1 MVRRKPIHPGEILRK
16 EFLDKLNVTAYRLA
30 KDLQIPRTRVSAI
43 VNGHRAITA
52 DTAVRL
58 SRYFGNSAEFW
69 LNLQSKYELE
79 LVRRGSAR
87 SIARIVKPLHEHL
100 A

>member
-1 MVRRKPIHPGEILRK
+1 MVRRKAIHPGEILQK
-16 EFLDKLNVTAYRLA
+16 EFLDDLNVSAYRLA
-30 KDLQIPRTRVSAI
+30 KDLHIPKTRVSAI
-43 VNGHRAITA
+43 VNGRRSITA
-52 DTAVRL
+52 DTAARL

-87 SIARIVKPLHEHL
+87 SIIRDVKPLRSYR